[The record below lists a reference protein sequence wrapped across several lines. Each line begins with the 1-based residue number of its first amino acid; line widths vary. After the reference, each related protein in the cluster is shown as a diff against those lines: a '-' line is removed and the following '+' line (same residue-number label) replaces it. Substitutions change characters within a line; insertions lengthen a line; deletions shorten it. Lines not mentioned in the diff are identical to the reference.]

1 MRFNHL
7 FVTIF
12 VLMSVASCT
21 NDDNEMPM
29 INIENIT
36 IKGNGTST
44 DNLYTGDTLT
54 IDINLQSGKKDLS
67 SFSCKYNG
75 IEDFEL
81 SIISIDDN
89 TTVYEGNDIA
99 TSPNQDCTITFR
111 DGTFSTDITIQTV
124 LWSATEQSP
133 QLNLY
138 LFSEK
143 ETAHKDIDLH
153 VVGLPPLK

>member
-36 IKGNGTST
+36 I
-44 DNLYTGDTLT
+44 TGDTLT

-67 SFSCKYNG
+67 SFSCKYND

-124 LWSATEQSP
+124 LWSATEQFP